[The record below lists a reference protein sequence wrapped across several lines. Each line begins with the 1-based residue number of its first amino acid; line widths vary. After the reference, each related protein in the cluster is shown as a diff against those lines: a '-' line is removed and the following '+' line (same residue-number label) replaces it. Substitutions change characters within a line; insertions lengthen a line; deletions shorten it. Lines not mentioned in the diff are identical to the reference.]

1 MFLQRADINSFDSV
15 HLADISY
22 RVLHD
27 LLLFIYS
34 GYSALVNDK
43 PFDLVP
49 PAALDAAAAAAD
61 ADDDER
67 VHSEL
72 LRQLI
77 LAAER
82 YQVVELKFKA
92 EEALSK
98 LESVQGYDSD

>member
-43 PFDLVP
+43 PFDLVA
-49 PAALDAAAAAAD
+49 PAALDAAAAD